1 MKLPNSNSEPDSVM
15 ATPSEILFK
24 IGTSLRQKREE
35 RGLSIEDISTNTQLQ
50 PKLIKAIEEGNI
62 EILPE
67 SIYVRGMVKRYGN
80 YLGLDGQSISQ
91 RVPAWEPEVPDFVPS
106 VTRTTSLT
114 VAPRVKPFYVYLG
127 YIMLIVGGGAGISH
141 LINDAIKPEPS
152 LILPSSKINSPN
164 PSNPVTLIPAATQPQ
179 GVEIGIVVKT
189 SAWAQIGIDGATK
202 FTGNLQSGTTMNW
215 MGAKQVTI
223 STNNGGALL
232 LSQNRQA
239 PQPIGKLGEKQQVT
253 IKIVQ

>member
-1 MKLPNSNSEPDSVM
+1 MT
-15 ATPSEILFK
+15 TPSEILLK

-35 RGLSIEDISTNTQLQ
+35 RGLSIEDISTKTQLQ

-67 SIYVRGMVKRYGN
+67 SVYVRGMVKRYAD
-80 YLGLDGQSISQ
+80 YLSLDGQSISQ
-91 RVPAWEPEVPDFVPS
+91 SIPAWEPKIPDFAQP
-106 VTRTTSLT
+106 VTRSTVLQ

-141 LINDAIKPEPS
+141 LINDAVKPESP
-152 LILPSSKINSPN
+152 LILPLSKINSPDSPN
-164 PSNPVTLIPAATQPQ
+164 PATAIPVATQPQ
-179 GVEIGIVVKT
+179 SVEIGIVVKT
-189 SAWAQIGIDGATK
+189 AAWAQIGIDGATK
-202 FTGNLQSGTTMNW
+202 FTGNLQPGTTMNW

-232 LSQNRQA
+232 LSQNRQS
-239 PQPIGKLGEKQQVT
+239 PQPVGKLGEKQQVT
-253 IKIVQ
+253 IKIVN